1 MLKKQI
7 YDEECKVSADYR
19 KLSVAIAA
27 KVEQVDSKITAL
39 KEKKEIKNK
48 SYIEHLKQ
56 EQDISIKSITR
67 KKDHIEGMIAKITSQ
82 KDSRIDSITKEA
94 DNAITKITS
103 QRDAR
108 IDSITREAEI
118 ALSLLQTKLSN
129 LENDEE
135 NKLKYYSEKNEK
147 LMNEELSEPTIP
159 SPAIVCRLQAD
170 IDERVG
176 RISALKAMLAVVE
189 KAEREEAFEE
199 AHREEE
205 ARLAK
210 RRQEARRE
218 QAEQAEQRR
227 REEDQRQ
234 SEFTGMTS
242 RERAKMGLDKPEQTE
257 QTTNLENQKINDA
270 FWNAVDN
277 QSDNQSD
284 DNHSDDNQSDDNQS
298 DKTAEIKNCSA
309 PIPMSQL
316 SSLGKEGTV
325 YALKLKMNTMKE
337 LPNYNKYE
345 QARQAYNEYKKITP
359 KTDPK
364 REQTLVK
371 LEKKVMALNH
381 SMSKEVR

>member
-1 MLKKQI
+1 
-7 YDEECKVSADYR
+7 
-19 KLSVAIAA
+19 
-27 KVEQVDSKITAL
+27 
-39 KEKKEIKNK
+39 
-48 SYIEHLKQ
+48 
-56 EQDISIKSITR
+56 
-67 KKDHIEGMIAKITSQ
+67 
-82 KDSRIDSITKEA
+82 
-94 DNAITKITS
+94 
-103 QRDAR
+103 
-108 IDSITREAEI
+108 
-118 ALSLLQTKLSN
+118 
-129 LENDEE
+129 
-135 NKLKYYSEKNEK
+135 
-147 LMNEELSEPTIP
+147 
-159 SPAIVCRLQAD
+159 
-170 IDERVG
+170 
-176 RISALKAMLAVVE
+176 MLAVIE

-199 AHREEE
+199 AHKEEE

-277 QSDNQSD
+277 QSDDNHSDDNQSD
-284 DNHSDDNQSDDNQS
+284 DNQSDDNQSDDNQS

-309 PIPMSQL
+309 PIPISQL
-316 SSLGKEGTV
+316 SSLGPKGTV
-325 YALKLKMNTMKE
+325 DTLKLKMNTMKE

-359 KTDPK
+359 RTDPK

-371 LEKKVMALNH
+371 LEKKMMALNR

>member
-1 MLKKQI
+1 
-7 YDEECKVSADYR
+7 
-19 KLSVAIAA
+19 
-27 KVEQVDSKITAL
+27 
-39 KEKKEIKNK
+39 
-48 SYIEHLKQ
+48 
-56 EQDISIKSITR
+56 
-67 KKDHIEGMIAKITSQ
+67 
-82 KDSRIDSITKEA
+82 
-94 DNAITKITS
+94 
-103 QRDAR
+103 
-108 IDSITREAEI
+108 
-118 ALSLLQTKLSN
+118 
-129 LENDEE
+129 
-135 NKLKYYSEKNEK
+135 
-147 LMNEELSEPTIP
+147 
-159 SPAIVCRLQAD
+159 
-170 IDERVG
+170 
-176 RISALKAMLAVVE
+176 MLAVIE
-189 KAEREEAFEE
+189 KTEREEAFEE
-199 AHREEE
+199 AHKEEE

-284 DNHSDDNQSDDNQS
+284 DNQS
-298 DKTAEIKNCSA
+298 DKTAEIKNCTA

-371 LEKKVMALNH
+371 LEKKMMALNR

>member
-7 YDEECKVSADYR
+7 YDEESKVAADHR

-27 KVEQVDSKITAL
+27 RTEQNESKLSTL
-39 KEKKEIKNK
+39 KEKKEVKNK
-48 SYIEHLKQ
+48 SYIEHLKKEQ
-56 EQDISIKSITR
+56 EISISSITR
-67 KKDHIEGMIAKITSQ
+67 KKDQIQAMIEKITNLR
-82 KDSRIDSITKEA
+82 DSRIEAITKEA
-94 DNAITKITS
+94 EAAINT
-103 QRDAR
+103 Q
-108 IDSITREAEI
+108 SIKLT
-118 ALSLLQTKLSN
+118 ALQN
-129 LENDEE
+129 EE
-135 NKLKYYSEKNEK
+135 ESKERYYSEKFEK
-147 LMNEELSEPTIP
+147 LMNEELSEPVIP
-159 SPAIVCRLQAD
+159 PAAIVCRLMAD

-176 RISALKAMLAVVE
+176 RISTLKGMLAVIE

-199 AHREEE
+199 AHKEEE

-277 QSDNQSD
+277 QSDDNHSDDNQSD
-284 DNHSDDNQSDDNQS
+284 DNQSDDNQSDDNQS

-309 PIPMSQL
+309 PIPISQL
-316 SSLGKEGTV
+316 SSLGPKGTV
-325 YALKLKMNTMKE
+325 DTLKLKMNTMKE

-359 KTDPK
+359 RTDPK

-371 LEKKVMALNH
+371 LEKKMMALNR